1 MRGRI
6 LAALVPA
13 LLLSAC
19 GGPEVP
25 LEELRQQAENGACVL
40 SVDAD
45 VEAGRDTWMGF
56 YEAAQAGEDAEVTLV
71 YWYHGDPHGHSRQD
85 SCYTNR
91 LSFEEG
97 VYTRSQRGRRMRS
110 FWSSTP
116 ACSALRRSRT
126 RIPERHIRK

>member
-56 YEAAQAGEDAEVTLV
+56 MRRLRRGKMPRSPWCTGTTEIPTGTAAKTVAIRTA
-71 YWYHGDPHGHSRQD
+71 
-85 SCYTNR
+85 CR
-91 LSFEEG
+91 LRRGFIP
-97 VYTRSQRGRRMRS
+97 GRRGGG
-110 FWSSTP
+110 
-116 ACSALRRSRT
+116 
-126 RIPERHIRK
+126 E